1 MSMKHKRWTHIGLSA
16 AMVGTAFLAGCG
28 EGGESGEAGEGGEH
42 AVTESAELGGEGE
55 GTSTALG
62 GEGEGEGEGSSSP
75 AGLSEGGE
83 GEGGVAIDAAASDPV
98 VFVSALAI
106 TEAHIVAARDAAA
119 EGETDAAAEMFA
131 HPVSEVLFDMEDILV
146 AQGVTLFD
154 DKLIAASQAVL
165 AGESNDEIAARTDE
179 IIAALRA
186 AATHAPDN
194 GTSAAMVNAG
204 VAADQIKRAAHMYT
218 VAGESDEYEPYLD
231 GYGFVKAAEA
241 HFALSKSDIEAA
253 NADAASA
260 IQSALV
266 ELSAAY
272 PTATRPAELPGD
284 ASKLTAAS
292 SNIALA
298 LQ

>member
-28 EGGESGEAGEGGEH
+28 EGGETGEAGEAGDH
-42 AVTESAELGGEGE
+42 AATE
-55 GTSTALG
+55 STALG
-62 GEGEGEGEGSSSP
+62 GEGEGEGEGEASTAP
-75 AGLSEGGE
+75 AGLPEGGE

-154 DKLIAASQAVL
+154 DKLMAASQAVL
-165 AGESNDEIAARTDE
+165 AGESSDEIAARTDE
-179 IIAALRA
+179 IIAALRE

-204 VAADQIKRAAHMYT
+204 VAADQIKRAAHMYS

-241 HFALSKSDIEAA
+241 HFALSKGDIEAT

-260 IQSALV
+260 IESALEQLV
-266 ELSAAY
+266 VAY

>member
-1 MSMKHKRWTHIGLSA
+1 MSMTHKRWTHIGLSA

-28 EGGESGEAGEGGEH
+28 EGGETGESGEAGDH
-42 AVTESAELGGEGE
+42 VITE
-55 GTSTALG
+55 TTTIG
-62 GEGEGEGEGSSSP
+62 GEGEGEGEGEGQTSTSP
-75 AGLSEGGE
+75 IGVLEGGE
-83 GEGGVAIDAAASDPV
+83 GEGGVSIDAASTDPV

-106 TEAHIVAARDAAA
+106 TEAHIVAARDAYVA
-119 EGETDAAAEMFA
+119 GEIQAAAEMFA

-154 DKLIAASQAVL
+154 DQLIAASQAVL
-165 AGESNDEIAARTDE
+165 AGETTDE
-179 IIAALRA
+179 ISTRTDHIIVSLRE

-204 VAADQIKRAAHMYT
+204 VAADQIKRAAHMYV

-231 GYGFVKAAEA
+231 GYGFVKSAAA
-241 HFALSKSDIEAA
+241 HFALSKSDIEAT

-260 IQSALV
+260 IQSALDQ
-266 ELSAAY
+266 LTAAY
-272 PTATRPAELPGD
+272 PTATRPADLPGD